1 VRGSQ
6 ALKLSEAQFRSVNT
20 TSHNMWNIFSRL
32 ANTLF
37 VLLRTIWEGFKTV
50 LKTTWDFGVKG
61 WSWIIGI
68 IWMFVMGVSTF
79 VGAVTDMVTT
89 MISKITSWVLPS
101 TSVVQNVSDWLSIA
115 NTFAPIT
122 EGFVVLSA
130 LSVLWASGLVYR
142 FLKSWVPTLS

>member
-1 VRGSQ
+1 
-6 ALKLSEAQFRSVNT
+6 
-20 TSHNMWNIFSRL
+20 MWNIFSRL

>member
-1 VRGSQ
+1 
-6 ALKLSEAQFRSVNT
+6 
-20 TSHNMWNIFSRL
+20 MWNIFSRL

-37 VLLRTIWEGFKTV
+37 LLLRTIWEGFKTV

-61 WSWIIGI
+61 WSWIVGI

-101 TSVVQNVSDWLSIA
+101 ASVVQNVSDWLSIA

-142 FLKSWVPTLS
+142 FLKSWVPALS